1 MDRGGSGKIGLEQWF
16 AACLD
21 IDQHLTEER
30 IKMVFDRFDKKK
42 DGQVTMKC
50 VEETFKDLGKAIT
63 DD

>member
-21 IDQHLTEER
+21 IDQHLTEEK
-30 IKMVFDRFDKKK
+30 IKMVFDRFDQTK
-42 DGQVTMKC
+42 DGLITKKC
-50 VEETFKDLGKAIT
+50 VKDTFNNLGKAIT